1 MHNTHW
7 TRFLGCLLIITLVAI
22 TGQLQARSL
31 SEDKE
36 IQPVIPE
43 RPLYS
48 PNQVWN
54 TPTIAVPAPAPANT
68 PQQGSSDEH
77 LKLVF
82 KTGRVRVNSSL
93 NIRTGPWG
101 KIIGSFHNDDKVY
114 IIGKKGDWYMI
125 FWHGRIAYC
134 HSSYVN
140 VGESSETKPPS
151 TSTPPTTSNP
161 PSTSGGE
168 TAALNNWKGGK
179 LSPQEF
185 IRLLGP
191 VARESMK
198 RTGVPASVT
207 LAQAALET
215 GWGKSTIGDAKNLF
229 GIKGRGPAG
238 SITVP
243 TREYINGRYVTIND
257 SFRKYHTWGESID
270 DHSKLL
276 SQNSRYAPAMAVKNN
291 ADAFARAIHKA
302 GYATSPTYS
311 STLISIMKQY
321 NLYQWDR

>member
-1 MHNTHW
+1 MRSRQQR
-7 TRFLGCLLIITLVAI
+7 RFLGFLLSIALVAVSWPV
-22 TGQLQARSL
+22 QARSI
-31 SEDKE
+31 SDDKTVQPI
-36 IQPVIPE
+36 IQD

-48 PNQVWN
+48 PNQCW
-54 TPTIAVPAPAPANT
+54 TAPAVTAPTPAT
-68 PQQGSSDEH
+68 QATSPSAAQSDP

-82 KTGRVRVNSSL
+82 KVGRVHVNSTL
-93 NIRTGPWG
+93 NIRSGPWG
-101 KIIGSFHNDDKVY
+101 KIIGSFSNNDKVY

-134 HSSYVN
+134 HSSYV
-140 VGESSETKPPS
+140 S
-151 TSTPPTTSNP
+151 TDGTATPPTTTTP
-161 PSTSGGE
+161 PPTTTKPPTTGTGE
-168 TAALNNWKGGK
+168 TTALNNWKGGK
-179 LSPQEF
+179 LSPAEF
-185 IRLLGP
+185 VRLLGP

-257 SFRKYHTWGESID
+257 SFRKYNTWGESVD

-276 SQNSRYAPAMAVKNN
+276 SQNSRYAPAMAVRND
-291 ADAFARAIHKA
+291 ADAFAKAIHRA